1 MTRETKALYEFG
13 PFRLEPAERV
23 LQRAGA
29 AVPLAPKAFD
39 LLLVLVERHGHL
51 VEKDE
56 LLKLVWPDTF
66 VEETNLTYNI
76 SVLRK
81 ALGDGTDGSKLI
93 ETVSKRGY
101 RFAAPVSE
109 KPREVPDGKRTPRRW
124 VAAACGVTALAML
137 AAWAIVA
144 GSHRTEPA
152 RVEGTPPP

>member
-1 MTRETKALYEFG
+1 MPRETKALYEFG
-13 PFRLEPAERV
+13 PFRLEPDERV
-23 LQRAGA
+23 LERGGA
-29 AVPLAPKAFD
+29 EVPLAPKAFD

-93 ETVSKRGY
+93 ETVPKRGY
-101 RFAAPVSE
+101 RFAAPVLE
-109 KPREVPDGKRTPRRW
+109 KPGQTASVVPDRKRARRLW
-124 VAAACGVTALAML
+124 AAVACAAFA
-137 AAWAIVA
+137 VA
-144 GSHRTEPA
+144 SLP
-152 RVEGTPPP
+152 

>member
-1 MTRETKALYEFG
+1 MPRETKALYEFG

-23 LQRAGA
+23 LEREGA

-81 ALGDGTDGSKLI
+81 ALGDGTDGAKLI
-93 ETVSKRGY
+93 ETVPKRGY

-109 KPREVPDGKRTPRRW
+109 KPRETAGVAPDSKSTRLW
-124 VAAACGVTALAML
+124 VAAACAV
-137 AAWAIVA
+137 I
-144 GSHRTEPA
+144 
-152 RVEGTPPP
+152 